1 MNGPDNNLDQKNL
14 VMAIA
19 LSVLVLMVWQSMMPP
34 PVKTMPKQKVAAEKK
49 NQPTVPST
57 NPQPGTS
64 SSPAAAETSAIQQ
77 PPIEHRAIAQL
88 SAGKVQQIELSNLD
102 GQISRWTLLEEQYGV
117 RGTDPEQK
125 PAPFAF
131 ARRQGAT
138 DGLTSHFLPPK
149 MDLKF
154 DGRDIVG
161 DFKVAK
167 TEGDGVAALEWTD
180 NQRQLKV
187 IKRYSLDKSSYTVDV
202 EIELINLANRQRT
215 YALNASF
222 GALQNNKEA
231 EPSMFMPPLNLFNSL
246 CMRNEDFERL
256 PVSDIAE
263 HINDGEPHLN
273 SFSDGVRWA
282 GMDNRYFMTALL
294 VENAEIKSC
303 AASLGESGASTPPG
317 FSRLYTR
324 IELQPGALAAAGQA
338 GASVVRKFKFYGGP
352 KKLSELN
359 VQQPPLGDAIDFGF
373 FSVICVP
380 MLWLMRFSFEYIPN
394 WGIAIIILTIFVKL
408 LTLPLTI
415 KQYKSMAAMKKIQ
428 PLMKALQEK
437 HSEDKVRMQ
446 QEMMKLYK
454 EHQVNPL
461 AGCLPMVMMM
471 PIYFALYRT
480 IYSAVELYQAHFG
493 GWLTDLSQQDPYY
506 VTPVLLGLLMIIQFR
521 LNPSAGDQ
529 TQTKILMWV
538 MPIMFTA
545 MMLFLPSGLVL
556 YILVNTVLGIGQQWY
571 SYRQQDAVVPQKARA
586 KR

>member
-14 VMAIA
+14 VLAIA

-34 PVKTMPKQKVAAEKK
+34 PVKTMPNQQVGSEKK
-49 NQPTVPST
+49 SAP
-57 NPQPGTS
+57 TS
-64 SSPAAAETSAIQQ
+64 SSQKTSGTKPTTTADTTIT
-77 PPIEHRAIAQL
+77 PSNRAPIEHRKIAQL
-88 SAGKVQQIELSNLD
+88 TAGGVHRLEFSNSD

-117 RGTDPEQK
+117 RSEDPNQT
-125 PAPFAF
+125 PAPFDF
-131 ARRQGAT
+131 VRRKNSGSE
-138 DGLTSHFLPPK
+138 LTSHFLPPK
-149 MDLKF
+149 MSLKF
-154 DGRDIVG
+154 DGQEVVG

-167 TEGDGVAALEWTD
+167 NDGESEVSLEWTD
-180 NQRQLKV
+180 TERQLKV
-187 IKRYSLDKSSYTVDV
+187 IKRYSIDQTSYIVDV
-202 EIELINLANRQRT
+202 DVELINLANRGRT
-215 YALNASF
+215 YEMNASF

-256 PVSDIAE
+256 PAADIAE

-273 SFSDGVRWA
+273 RFSDGVRWA

-294 VENAEIKSC
+294 VDEAEIKSC
-303 AASLGESGASTPPG
+303 AASLGAAGPATPAG
-317 FSRLYTR
+317 FSRLFTR
-324 IELQPGALAAAGQA
+324 VELQPGSLAAAGQA
-338 GASVVRKFKFYGGP
+338 GSSIVRKFKFYGGP

-359 VQQPPLGDAIDFGF
+359 VQSPPLGEAIDFGF

-428 PLMKALQEK
+428 PLMKSLQAK
-437 HSEDKVRMQ
+437 YSEDKVRMQ

-480 IYSAVELYQAHFG
+480 IYSAVELYQANFG

-506 VTPVLLGLLMIIQFR
+506 ITPVLLGLLMIIQFR

-556 YILVNTVLGIGQQWY
+556 YILVNTVLGIAQQWY
-571 SYRQQDAVVPQKARA
+571 SYRKQDELVPQKARA

>member
-34 PVKTMPKQKVAAEKK
+34 PVKTMPNQPVAEEKK
-49 NQPTVPST
+49 TQPTAPATKPQSTAPASPSDA
-57 NPQPGTS
+57 
-64 SSPAAAETSAIQQ
+64 PAAQIEQAL
-77 PPIEHRAIAQL
+77 IEHKAIAQL
-88 SAGKVQQIELSNLD
+88 SAGAIQQIELSNLD

-117 RGTDPEQK
+117 RSADPEQK
-125 PAPFAF
+125 PSPFAF
-131 ARRQGAT
+131 ARRRGA
-138 DGLTSHFLPPK
+138 DDELTSHFLPPT
-149 MDLKF
+149 MSLKF

-161 DFKVAK
+161 DFKVVK
-167 TEGDGVAALEWTD
+167 TEGDGIAALEWTD
-180 NQRQLKV
+180 TQRQLKV
-187 IKRYSLDKSSYTVDV
+187 IKRYTLDQSSYTVQV
-202 EIELINLANRQRT
+202 EVELINLANRERT
-215 YALNASF
+215 YEMNASF

-263 HINDGEPHLN
+263 HINDGEPQLN
-273 SFSDGVRWA
+273 RFGDGVRWA

-294 VENAEIKSC
+294 IENAEIKSC
-303 AASLGESGASTPPG
+303 AASLGEKGVSTPPG
-317 FSRLYTR
+317 FSRLFTR

-338 GASVVRKFKFYGGP
+338 GSSVVRKFKFYGGP
-352 KKLSELN
+352 KTLSELN
-359 VQQPPLGDAIDFGF
+359 VQDPPLGEAIDFGF

-380 MLWLMRFSFEYIPN
+380 MLWLMRLSFEYIPN

-428 PLMKALQEK
+428 PLMKALQAK
-437 HSEDKVRMQ
+437 YSEDKVRMQ

-480 IYSAVELYQAHFG
+480 IYSAVELYQANFG

-506 VTPVLLGLLMIIQFR
+506 ITPVLLGLLMIIQFR

-556 YILVNTVLGIGQQWY
+556 YILVNTVLGIAQQWY
-571 SYRQQDAVVPQKARA
+571 SYRKQDAIVPQKARA